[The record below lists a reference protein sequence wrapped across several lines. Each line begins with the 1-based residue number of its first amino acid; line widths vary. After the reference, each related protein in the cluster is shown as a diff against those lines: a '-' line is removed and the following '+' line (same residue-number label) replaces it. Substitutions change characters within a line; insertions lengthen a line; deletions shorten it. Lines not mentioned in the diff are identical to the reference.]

1 MPNDFNQ
8 QIIDE
13 FRANG
18 GRVGGPF
25 EGGRL
30 LLLTTTGARTGARHT
45 TPVGYLP
52 DGGERVL
59 VIASAGGAPRHPDW
73 FHNLVAH
80 PRVTVEAGVF
90 TYEAEAVVLEGAE
103 RDRAFARAVEADP
116 GWAEY
121 QARAE
126 RVIPVVALEEI
137 PGPPNI
143 AAASF
148 GAAVKAVHDGFRQ
161 ELALIRK
168 EIAEWHA
175 ATESPSQSES
185 GPGSERGPGTGIGI
199 GIGAQLR
206 VNCLTVC
213 AGVHNHH
220 TGEDAGMFP
229 LLAERHPELAPVL
242 DRLRDEHVRIAELV
256 EDLRK
261 VVSAEG
267 ADAARVRAEVERLTD
282 ELESHLLYEEEQL
295 IPVLDPPQ
303 AP

>member
-30 LLLTTTGARTGARHT
+30 LLLTTTGTRSGARHT

-73 FHNLVAH
+73 FHNLVAD

-90 TYEAEAVVLEGAE
+90 TYEAEAVVLEGPE

-121 QARAE
+121 QARTE
-126 RVIPVVALEEI
+126 RVIPVVALQEI

-148 GAAVKAVHDGFRQ
+148 GAAVKSVHDGFRR
-161 ELALIRK
+161 ELALIRE
-168 EIAEWHA
+168 EIA
-175 ATESPSQSES
+175 
-185 GPGSERGPGTGIGI
+185 GSGTGP

-213 AGVHNHH
+213 AGVHHHH
-220 TGEDAGMFP
+220 TGEDIGMFP
-229 LLAERHPELAPVL
+229 LLAEHHPELAPVL

-267 ADAARVRAEVERLTD
+267 ADAVRVRAEVERLTE

-295 IPVLDPPQ
+295 IPVLDPQ
-303 AP
+303 VS